1 MPSATFSRLSP
12 WQPVWVLWRSAPE
25 EHTGCFPIRHLM
37 AFSVVSTSWMLRR
50 GRQEHARACSCLVIT
65 VTRIT
70 GVHGPREERLGSH
83 GPLALSSAAGDPR
96 NLASCPRLPTHTVD
110 EDPDPRAAAR
120 GCRWDGPP
128 GTARPPRC
136 HFCSYLFL
144 PRAVTDWGSKPP
156 DGGLPRDWERLSVIS
171 PWQAGPAHFL
181 PGF

>member
-1 MPSATFSRLSP
+1 MGLGRSA
-12 WQPVWVLWRSAPE
+12 WVLMGPSLCPLQLE
-25 EHTGCFPIRHLM
+25 IREIWH
-37 AFSVVSTSWMLRR
+37 R
-50 GRQEHARACSCLVIT
+50 
-65 VTRIT
+65 
-70 GVHGPREERLGSH
+70 VHGFP
-83 GPLALSSAAGDPR
+83 
-96 NLASCPRLPTHTVD
+96 HTVD